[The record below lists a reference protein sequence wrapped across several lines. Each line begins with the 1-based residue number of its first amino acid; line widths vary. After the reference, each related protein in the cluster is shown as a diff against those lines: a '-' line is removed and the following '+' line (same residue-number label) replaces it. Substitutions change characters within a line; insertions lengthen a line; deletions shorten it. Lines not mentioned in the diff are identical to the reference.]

1 MKTANILKNYCHVTN
16 ENLYKAIESGGFLGH
31 ILNAVT
37 LDDRIK
43 AVVSEIFGIKF
54 IGKNPA
60 CIIIF
65 KDFSSIIVARGDA
78 PHIHEVYVIDDLDEA
93 LNNRFSKAIKNEAK

>member
-1 MKTANILKNYCHVTN
+1 MNTANILKNYCHVTN

-65 KDFSSIIVARGDA
+65 KDFSSIIVAREDT
-78 PHIHEVYVIDDLDEA
+78 PHIHNVYIIDDLDEA
-93 LNNRFSKAIKNEAK
+93 LDNRFSKAIKNEAK